1 MDSLI
6 ERVARFADIDTRRA
20 MGFLPRRLVLPDLNL
35 PIYSDDYYSK
45 GYTDFTEGN
54 RRYIRFVNKHVDKLS
69 YTHMDV
75 TPDEIG
81 WLFGGDDYET
91 SRSSSFRRYDG
102 LVSFATELT
111 GMNRSRHPDFNDD
124 GTLKSWQSL

>member
-1 MDSLI
+1 MKNII
-6 ERVARFADIDTRRA
+6 ERIARYADIDTRRA
-20 MGFLPRRLVLPDLNL
+20 MGFGPRRLVLPDLDL

-54 RRYIRFVNKHVDKLS
+54 HRYIRFVNKRVDKLS

-91 SRSSSFRRYDG
+91 SRCYSFRRYDG
-102 LVSFATELT
+102 LVSFFQVRME
-111 GMNRSRHPDFNDD
+111 RYRHPDFNDD
-124 GTLKSWQSL
+124 GSLKSWQSL